1 NYLNKFKF
9 SNAEGRDLWDSISEA
24 YGKDISTIMA
34 DWITKPGY
42 PVIRVSVKD
51 NVVEFSQSRFMLSDI
66 NDNTIYKVPLT
77 FEINESSDTLLLD
90 KPSAKVVFDKPITSI
105 KVNLNRTGFYR
116 VLYNPFELAFSAK
129 LNNYEELGLVNDY
142 WNFLLAG
149 LVSMNTYLSIINK
162 FNNTQ
167 NSFLSREITS
177 ELMML
182 YYINRS
188 KYYDIARSF
197 LLNQVKMYRNAKD
210 DLGKITYSTL
220 LRSLSAIDED
230 FALGLS
236 NLFQYYDSLDA
247 NIKEG
252 VAVAYA
258 VTTSDFSGL
267 LNKYKSYN
275 SDEERIRL
283 LNAITSIRDKSV
295 VEKIIPLIFDRTIKY
310 QDSRFVINSLSTN
323 PYVRE
328 EICNYL
334 QGNFS
339 KIKEFITNISGGGWG
354 LVPIIRGS
362 MVICGVDN
370 PTKTIEFLESIK
382 YKEIERPV
390 NTAKELINVY
400 HKIRNLDF

>member
-1 NYLNKFKF
+1 
-9 SNAEGRDLWDSISEA
+9 
-24 YGKDISTIMA
+24 
-34 DWITKPGY
+34 
-42 PVIRVSVKD
+42 
-51 NVVEFSQSRFMLSDI
+51 
-66 NDNTIYKVPLT
+66 
-77 FEINESSDTLLLD
+77 
-90 KPSAKVVFDKPITSI
+90 
-105 KVNLNRTGFYR
+105 
-116 VLYNPFELAFSAK
+116 
-129 LNNYEELGLVNDY
+129 
-142 WNFLLAG
+142 
-149 LVSMNTYLSIINK
+149 
-162 FNNTQ
+162 
-167 NSFLSREITS
+167 
-177 ELMML
+177 
-182 YYINRS
+182 
-188 KYYDIARSF
+188 
-197 LLNQVKMYRNAKD
+197 
-210 DLGKITYSTL
+210 
-220 LRSLSAIDED
+220 
-230 FALGLS
+230 
-236 NLFQYYDSLDA
+236 YYDSLDA

-295 VEKIIPLIFDRTIKY
+295 VEKIIQLIFDRTIKY
-310 QDSRFVINSLSTN
+310 QDSRFVINSLSNN

-382 YKEIERPV
+382 YKEIERAV